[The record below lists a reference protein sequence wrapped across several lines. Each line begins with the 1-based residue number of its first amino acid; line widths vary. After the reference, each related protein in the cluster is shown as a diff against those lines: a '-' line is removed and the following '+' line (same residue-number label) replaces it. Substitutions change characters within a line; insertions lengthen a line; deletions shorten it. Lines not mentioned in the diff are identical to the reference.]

1 MSGLQDLDKN
11 AQANSSKQQ
20 QLEQWFQSALGRS
33 LLADQRRNIANKIHR
48 LFGYHQAEIG
58 VSHRVPVGN
67 PSSLGHKFY
76 VLPEWE
82 PDLPENSI
90 ISSSEELALESETQD
105 VVILHHALDF
115 SSAPHQTL
123 REAARVLKSSG
134 TMVIVGFNP
143 LSTWGVRRLLG
154 RSQQAPW
161 NSCFIGGKRIE
172 DWLNLLDFRVGTT
185 KYHYYGLP
193 FNNAGLF
200 RRFLWLDK
208 VLNTKVPLGA
218 YYLISAQKQVGSRIN
233 SYSKWR
239 RGAKV
244 VGMPLAS
251 SRHARVLEQDFSV
264 YNEKDKEE

>member
-1 MSGLQDLDKN
+1 MFGNKVSDD
-11 AQANSSKQQ
+11 NSSKQK
-20 QLEQWFQSALGRS
+20 QLELWFQSALGRN
-33 LLADQRRNIANKIHR
+33 LLADQRLKIASKIHR

-76 VLPEWE
+76 VLPQWE
-82 PDLPENSI
+82 PDLPDNSI
-90 ISSSEELALESETQD
+90 VSSSEELALESETQD

-115 SSAPHQTL
+115 SVAPHQTL

-134 TMVIVGFNP
+134 TIVIVGFNP
-143 LSTWGVRRLLG
+143 LSSWGVRKVFG

-161 NSCFIGGKRIE
+161 NHRFISGKRIE
-172 DWLNLLDFRVGTT
+172 DWLNLLDFRLDGAS
-185 KYHYYGLP
+185 YHYYGLP
-193 FNNAGLF
+193 FNNSGLL

-208 VLNTKVPLGA
+208 VLNSKVPLGA
-218 YYLISAQKQVGSRIN
+218 YYLISAQKQLGSRIN
-233 SYSKWR
+233 NYSKWR

-251 SRHARVLEQDFSV
+251 SSHSRSLKRDVISNKEQ
-264 YNEKDKEE
+264 E